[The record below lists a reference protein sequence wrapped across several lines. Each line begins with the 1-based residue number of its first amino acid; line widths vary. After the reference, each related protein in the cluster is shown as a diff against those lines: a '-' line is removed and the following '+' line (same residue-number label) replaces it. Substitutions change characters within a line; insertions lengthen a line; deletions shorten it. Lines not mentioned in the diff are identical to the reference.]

1 MINKSYLKPV
11 MKVLYKPKAKP
22 FHQKFKKN
30 LIKYNVITIIQ
41 CKHIYVVVVII
52 IIIMIII
59 KKKKPSQDVTVNND
73 LEARHV
79 YLNCLVLSFKANC
92 IL

>member
-1 MINKSYLKPV
+1 M
-11 MKVLYKPKAKP
+11 
-22 FHQKFKKN
+22 
-30 LIKYNVITIIQ
+30 
-41 CKHIYVVVVII
+41 
-52 IIIMIII
+52 IIMIII
-59 KKKKPSQDVTVNND
+59 KKKKKPSHDVTVNND

>member
-1 MINKSYLKPV
+1 MMMIL
-11 MKVLYKPKAKP
+11 
-22 FHQKFKKN
+22 
-30 LIKYNVITIIQ
+30 
-41 CKHIYVVVVII
+41 
-52 IIIMIII
+52 MIII
-59 KKKKPSQDVTVNND
+59 KKKKKKKPSQDVTVNND

>member
-1 MINKSYLKPV
+1 MII
-11 MKVLYKPKAKP
+11 MM
-22 FHQKFKKN
+22 
-30 LIKYNVITIIQ
+30 
-41 CKHIYVVVVII
+41 
-52 IIIMIII
+52 IIMIII
-59 KKKKPSQDVTVNND
+59 KKKKKKKPSQDVTVNND

>member
-1 MINKSYLKPV
+1 M
-11 MKVLYKPKAKP
+11 
-22 FHQKFKKN
+22 
-30 LIKYNVITIIQ
+30 
-41 CKHIYVVVVII
+41 
-52 IIIMIII
+52 IIMIII
-59 KKKKPSQDVTVNND
+59 KKKKKKKKKKPSQDVTVNND

>member
-1 MINKSYLKPV
+1 MII
-11 MKVLYKPKAKP
+11 M
-22 FHQKFKKN
+22 
-30 LIKYNVITIIQ
+30 
-41 CKHIYVVVVII
+41 II
-52 IIIMIII
+52 IIIIMIIMIII
-59 KKKKPSQDVTVNND
+59 KKKQPSQHVTVNND

>member
-1 MINKSYLKPV
+1 M
-11 MKVLYKPKAKP
+11 
-22 FHQKFKKN
+22 
-30 LIKYNVITIIQ
+30 
-41 CKHIYVVVVII
+41 
-52 IIIMIII
+52 IIMIII
-59 KKKKPSQDVTVNND
+59 KKKKKPSQDVTVNND